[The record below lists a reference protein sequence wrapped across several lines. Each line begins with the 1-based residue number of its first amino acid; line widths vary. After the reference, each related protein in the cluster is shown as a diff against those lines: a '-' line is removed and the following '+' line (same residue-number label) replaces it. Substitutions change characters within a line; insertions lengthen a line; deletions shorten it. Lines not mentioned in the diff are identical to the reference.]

1 MFLNRACPVQAGP
14 IPHWAARERPVVRPS
29 AWPAARHGGGNWQAS
44 TQPGDIVRSGPW
56 CATPGTMSRHRRCCR
71 SWPTKTCCCA
81 LTTRNNGGSWPASAR
96 LYSLP
101 RSPGANQVWQFEFS
115 EYETISGGLLVSPI
129 TSRRHEFGW
138 HWSPTANQ
146 HNFIA
151 GVEFA
156 LAEAEAMLDGVRL
169 VDHLANPVT
178 AGDRPLS
185 P

>member
-14 IPHWAARERPVVRPS
+14 IPHWAACERPVARPS

-44 TQPGDIVRSGPW
+44 TQPGDIVRSGLW
-56 CATPGTMSRHRRCCR
+56 CATPGTMSRRRRRCR

-96 LYSLP
+96 LYSLHL
-101 RSPGANQVWQFEFS
+101 SPGANQVWQFEFS

-129 TSRRHEFGW
+129 ISRRYEFGW

-156 LAEAEAMLDGVRL
+156 LAEAEVMLDGVRL
-169 VDHLANPVT
+169 VDHLTNPVT

>member
-1 MFLNRACPVQAGP
+1 
-14 IPHWAARERPVVRPS
+14 
-29 AWPAARHGGGNWQAS
+29 
-44 TQPGDIVRSGPW
+44 
-56 CATPGTMSRHRRCCR
+56 MSRRRRCCR
-71 SWPTKTCCCA
+71 SWPTKDYCCA

-101 RSPGANQVWQFEFS
+101 RSPGANQVWQFEFG

-129 TSRRHEFGW
+129 TSRRYEFGW

-156 LAEAEAMLDGVRL
+156 LAEAEAMLDGVRERAFGSLNYERLYREQNDDALDL
-169 VDHLANPVT
+169 VRQAIFVSSASGT
-178 AGDRPLS
+178 ACVRPQRHGAVG
-185 P
+185 